1 MPLSASGVPY
11 TRAEYMTKSLFILRH
26 MVNKKKHIYQNKT
39 FKVIIKVI
47 QVIIKNILRYLDSTF
62 KYNTIKSLKKISS
75 QKLSRA
81 R

>member
-1 MPLSASGVPY
+1 
-11 TRAEYMTKSLFILRH
+11 
-26 MVNKKKHIYQNKT
+26 MVNKKKHIYQSKT